1 MGCKP
6 YDVLNGGYNVHPV
19 PLLNSPV
26 TDKIIKIYDNG
37 NIKIDIL
44 FTLGYTT
51 SGAPKN
57 IGIKEFPKPP
67 NNPGITKKNI
77 INNPC
82 KVILIL

>member
-1 MGCKP
+1 MTS
-6 YDVLNGGYNVHPV
+6 YDYQ
-19 PLLNSPV
+19 
-26 TDKIIKIYDNG
+26 K
-37 NIKIDIL
+37 IL

>member
-1 MGCKP
+1 MDYYYWIINISNLFC
-6 YDVLNGGYNVHPV
+6 
-19 PLLNSPV
+19 
-26 TDKIIKIYDNG
+26 IKIYDNG

>member
-1 MGCKP
+1 MT
-6 YDVLNGGYNVHPV
+6 
-19 PLLNSPV
+19 LLNSPV

-67 NNPGITKKNI
+67 NNPGISKKIMQQI
-77 INNPC
+77 III
-82 KVILIL
+82 KFIFIILILVKSKLPKRTIQLI